1 MTEEHNDYTIAVSN
15 QKIYEFY
22 NKNPNVDFEN
32 VNLLLIDFMDSIF
45 NNMTND
51 LNSNINSQLLSFMK
65 DNQKKIE
72 NISTSLNAV
81 NHNVTNLTN
90 DITNNMALQMNN
102 MKKEYIDDFSQ
113 IINTNSLSSNEKI
126 SSLIDKSNS
135 ILVDKTTLIL
145 NDIIPKNQDTL
156 QTQIKENLK
165 ELHNSIANDT
175 YKLTENVNSKD
186 AQTDFLNNIENKLST
201 VIQNIQQPLYSTLS
215 ASEERLS
222 NSINNIKET
231 TQTSVNTQ
239 DKLFGELEGFLGKY
253 KSSTHK
259 GKFGE
264 EQLSSLL
271 NSLYTNAEIT
281 NTTCI
286 KAAGDFIVKR
296 VDKPDIMIENKE
308 YTCNIPKEE
317 ISKFIRDIEGL
328 NMSGIF
334 ISQHSGIAFKQNFQI
349 DINNGNILIYI
360 QKCDYDPEKVRL
372 AVDIIDNLSNKLKDI
387 NINDENINISKD
399 ILDGINDDY
408 RSFITNKETLHTIL
422 RDFTKKMNTQI
433 DDLSMPNLDRYL
445 EPKYAYVKDRV
456 FKCELCNDF
465 VGKNKQSLSSHQRG
479 CKKKYG
485 INVDTTN
492 NLNTQLN
499 TTSSSD
505 EGELSL

>member
-1 MTEEHNDYTIAVSN
+1 MTEENNNYTIAVTNKRIS
-15 QKIYEFY
+15 EFY
-22 NKNPNVDFEN
+22 NNNPNVDFEN
-32 VNLLLIDFMDSIF
+32 VNLLLIDFMESIF

-51 LNSNINSQLLSFMK
+51 LNSNINYQLLSFMK

-72 NISTSLNAV
+72 NISNSLNTV
-81 NHNVTNLTN
+81 NQSVTNLTN
-90 DITNNMALQMNN
+90 NMVLQMNN

-145 NDIIPKNQDTL
+145 NDIIPKNQGTL
-156 QTQIKENLK
+156 QIQIKESLK
-165 ELHNSIANDT
+165 ELHNSITNDT
-175 YKLTENVNSKD
+175 YKLSENVNNKD
-186 AQTDFLNNIENKLST
+186 AQTDFLNNIENKISN
-201 VIQNIQQPLYSTLS
+201 VIHNIQQPLYSTLS

-222 NSINNIKET
+222 TSINNLKET
-231 TQTSVNTQ
+231 TLTTVSKQ

-271 NSLYTNAEIT
+271 NILYTNAEIT
-281 NTTCI
+281 NTTGI
-286 KAAGDFIVKR
+286 KAAGDFLVKR
-296 VDKPDIMIENKE
+296 LDKPDIMIENKE
-308 YTCNIPKEE
+308 YNCNIPKEE
-317 ISKFIRDIEGL
+317 ISKFIRDIEAL

-360 QKCDYDPEKVRL
+360 QNCNYDSDKVRL
-372 AVDIIDNLSNKLKDI
+372 AFDIIDNLSNKLKDI

-399 ILDGINDDY
+399 IIDGINDDY
-408 RSFITNKETLHTIL
+408 RSFIMNKETLHTIL
-422 RDFTKKMNTQI
+422 RDFNKKMNTQI

-465 VGKNKQSLSSHQRG
+465 VGKNKQALSSHKRG
-479 CKKKYG
+479 CKKKHD
-485 INVDTTN
+485 INVDTTP
-492 NLNTQLN
+492 NLNIKLN

>member
-90 DITNNMALQMNN
+90 DITNNMVLQMNN

-156 QTQIKENLK
+156 QKQIKENLK
-165 ELHNSIANDT
+165 ELHNSITNDT
-175 YKLTENVNSKD
+175 YKLTENVNNKD

-231 TQTSVNTQ
+231 TQTSVTKQ

-253 KSSTHK
+253 KTSTHK
-259 GKFGE
+259 GKVGE
-264 EQLSSLL
+264 EQLCSLL
-271 NSLYTNAEIT
+271 NSLYTNAEIA
-281 NTTCI
+281 NTTGQ
-286 KAAGDFIVKR
+286 KAAGDFLVKR

-308 YTCNIPKEE
+308 YNYNIPKEE

-334 ISQHSGIAFKQNFQI
+334 ISQHSGIAFKHNFQI

-360 QKCDYDPEKVRL
+360 QNCDYDPEKVRL
-372 AVDIIDNLSNKLKDI
+372 AFDIIDNLSNKLKDI

-408 RSFITNKETLHTIL
+408 RSFIMNKETLHTIL
-422 RDFTKKMNTQI
+422 RDFSKKMNTQI

-465 VGKNKQSLSSHQRG
+465 VGKNKQALSSHQRG

-485 INVDTTN
+485 INVDTTP
-492 NLNTQLN
+492 NLNIQLN
-499 TTSSSD
+499 TNSD
-505 EGELSL
+505 DGYD

>member
-1 MTEEHNDYTIAVSN
+1 MTEENNNYTIAVTN
-15 QKIYEFY
+15 KRICEFY
-22 NKNPNVDFEN
+22 NNNPNVDFEN
-32 VNLLLIDFMDSIF
+32 VNLLLIDFMESIF

-51 LNSNINSQLLSFMK
+51 LNSNINYQLLSFMK

-72 NISTSLNAV
+72 NISNSLNTV
-81 NHNVTNLTN
+81 NQSVTNLTN
-90 DITNNMALQMNN
+90 NMVLQMNN

-145 NDIIPKNQDTL
+145 NDIIPKNQGTL
-156 QTQIKENLK
+156 QIQIKESLK
-165 ELHNSIANDT
+165 ELHNSITNDT
-175 YKLTENVNSKD
+175 YKLSENVNNKD
-186 AQTDFLNNIENKLST
+186 AQTDFLNNIENKISN
-201 VIQNIQQPLYSTLS
+201 VIHNIQQPLYSTLS

-222 NSINNIKET
+222 TSINNLKET
-231 TQTSVNTQ
+231 TLTTVSKQ

-259 GKFGE
+259 GKVGE
-264 EQLSSLL
+264 EQLCSLL
-271 NSLYTNAEIT
+271 NSIYNNAEIT
-281 NTTCI
+281 NTTGQ
-286 KAAGDFIVKR
+286 KAAGDFLVKR
-296 VDKPDIMIENKE
+296 LDKPDIMIENKE
-308 YTCNIPKEE
+308 YNYNIPKEE
-317 ISKFIRDIEGL
+317 ISKFIRDIEAL

-360 QKCDYDPEKVRL
+360 QNCNYDSDKVRL
-372 AVDIIDNLSNKLKDI
+372 AFDIIDNLSNKLKDI

-399 ILDGINDDY
+399 IIDGINEDY

-422 RDFTKKMNTQI
+422 RDFNKKMNTQI

-465 VGKNKQSLSSHQRG
+465 VGKNKQALSSHKRG
-479 CKKKYG
+479 CKKKHD
-485 INVDTTN
+485 INVDTTILRVEPN
-492 NLNTQLN
+492 NNY
-499 TTSSSD
+499 SD
-505 EGELSL
+505 E